1 MLVVLNPETI
11 TLSLSFRD
19 GAVEIKADTV
29 SGLVQTKTV
38 LSYVS
43 TVVLTD
49 VISFPVILLTD
60 TLRPPPLVLV
70 LSNMAL
76 SPTS

>member
-43 TVVLTD
+43 NSCVNRCY
-49 VISFPVILLTD
+49 ILQLYYWQIHSD
-60 TLRPPPLVLV
+60 HHH
-70 LSNMAL
+70 
-76 SPTS
+76 